1 MELSALAF
9 AMFAVGVWVFRR
21 LPDLAVRWVAG
32 ALLAGLLAALL
43 WLGGPARSQGALLGG
58 AVVFAGLLLG
68 LQPQRYRPIRVQR
81 SANLSGGAPQRR
93 GRKGAGAART
103 RKAAPAPRVPTLVD
117 QQLRDYELLERVG
130 IGGMGSVYRARRRR
144 DGRLMAVKV
153 PQERYLADPKFVR
166 RFHREAELLR
176 GMNHENVVRV
186 YDHKA
191 SEDEHYIAM
200 EFLDGEML
208 DERHERE
215 PLTVAQAAAVA
226 RALAAG
232 LSHIHSKGVVHRDV
246 KPSNVMVLRGAFDGD
261 TLRPGGVKLMDFG
274 IAIQETQ
281 SRLTMVGGRAGTPS
295 HMSPEQIRGGRV
307 DTRSDVYSLG
317 VLLYEL
323 VSGRP
328 AFRGGYET
336 VMHQQMFEAPPPPG
350 QLNLAVSA
358 ALSDLIVEMMHKEP
372 GARPSLEAV
381 TARLHPDWLRSEPF
395 GGGPAAVLAVQETR
409 GTLRV
414 YDLSGRLRQALVGV
428 GEGALPGYP
437 AAIACDPAG
446 RVYCAVT
453 ERRTGDTPGLL
464 HRTED
469 GTVTASFGPY
479 GISPGALLR
488 PVALCWHAGQLL
500 VLDAD
505 AEQVVVYSE
514 DGAHLYAFS
523 LRGHLK
529 SPEQMVVSGAGE
541 VVVLSRQ
548 QAQAHRFDLRGRHLG
563 RYALRGRGG
572 GELRP
577 LSGLGLAA
585 DDSVLLMDEQ
595 ARRLRTI
602 PAGDR
607 AAPAPL
613 AVDTLIGEDTAAP
626 WLIASDPQGGV
637 YLARRG
643 AQLLRHYGPGG
654 EALGSWPTY
663 APILAL
669 AVGERPPAPPAPAP
683 ATPEPASPPSGP
695 VA

>member
-1 MELSALAF
+1 MELTALAL

-21 LPDLAVRWVAG
+21 LPDLAVRWTAG
-32 ALLAGLLAALL
+32 ALLAALLAALL
-43 WLGGPARSQGALLGG
+43 WLGGPVRGQGALLGG
-58 AVVFAGLLLG
+58 AAVFAGLLLG
-68 LQPQRYRPIRVQR
+68 LQPRRYRPIRVQR
-81 SANLSGGAPQRR
+81 SANLVDAAPRP
-93 GRKGAGAART
+93 RKGKGLGPRRAT
-103 RKAAPAPRVPTLVD
+103 PAPKVPTLVD

-186 YDHKA
+186 HDHKA

-200 EFLDGEML
+200 EYLDGEML

-215 PLTVAQAAAVA
+215 PLTPGQAVAVA

-232 LSHIHSKGVVHRDV
+232 LAHIHSRGVIHRDV
-246 KPSNVMVLRGAFDGD
+246 KPSNVMVLQGAFEGD
-261 TLRPGGVKLMDFG
+261 DLRPGGVKLMDFG

-307 DTRSDVYSLG
+307 DARSDVYSLG

-328 AFRGGYET
+328 AFKGGYET
-336 VMHQQMFEAPPPPG
+336 VMHQQMFEAPPPPR

-358 ALSDLIVEMMHKEP
+358 ALSDLIVEMMNKEP
-372 GARPSLEAV
+372 GARPTLEAV
-381 TARLHPDWLRSEPF
+381 TERLQPGVLRDEPF
-395 GGGPAAVLAVQETR
+395 GGGPAVLLAVQEAR
-409 GTLRV
+409 GALRV
-414 YDLSGRLRQALVGV
+414 YDLQGRLRQALIGV
-428 GEGALPGYP
+428 GEGGLPGYP
-437 AAIACDPAG
+437 AAMACDPAG

-453 ERRTGDTPGLL
+453 ERRTGDAPGLL
-464 HRTED
+464 HRVE
-469 GTVTASFGPY
+469 GGEVTARFGPY

-488 PVALCWHAGQLL
+488 PVALCWHDHQLL

-505 AEQVVVYSE
+505 AEQVVVYGE
-514 DGAHLYAFS
+514 DGTFRHAFS

-529 SPEQMVVSGAGE
+529 FPEQMVVGRAGE

-548 QAQAHRFDLRGRHLG
+548 QAQAHRFDPSGGHLG
-563 RYALRGRGG
+563 RYALRGRGEG
-572 GELRP
+572 ALRP
-577 LSGLGLAA
+577 LGGLGLAA

-595 ARRLRTI
+595 ARRLRHI
-602 PAGDR
+602 PSGDR
-607 AAPAPL
+607 AAPPPL
-613 AVDTLIGEDTAAP
+613 TVDTLIGEDTAAP
-626 WLIASDPQGGV
+626 WLIASDPAGGL

-643 AQLLRHYGPGG
+643 AQSLRQYGPQGD
-654 EALGSWPTY
+654 ALGAWSTY

-669 AVGERPPAPPAPAP
+669 AVCAELPGSPAAP
-683 ATPEPASPPSGP
+683 G
-695 VA
+695 